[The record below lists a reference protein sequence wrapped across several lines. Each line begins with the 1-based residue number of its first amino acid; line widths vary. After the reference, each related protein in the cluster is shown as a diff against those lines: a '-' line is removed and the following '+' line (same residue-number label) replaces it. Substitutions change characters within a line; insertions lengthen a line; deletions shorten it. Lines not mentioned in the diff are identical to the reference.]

1 MSMPPE
7 MMKAALAKGMPPASA
22 PPSAPP
28 SVAGPGAAPMMSPQ
42 NPEGQTAG
50 ARVQVLMAQKLLEQ
64 SLVAFGSGEP
74 EGQAILKAIS
84 TLVKKFGKHEE
95 KSEELM
101 PSEAKQILKGIAG
114 PGRPPGPPPGAG
126 GPPPGGPPGGGA
138 PPMPPQG

>member
-7 MMKAALAKGMPPASA
+7 MMKQALAKGMPPANA

-28 SVAGPGAAPMMSPQ
+28 GQAGPGAAPMMSPQ
-42 NPEGQTAG
+42 KPEGDMAG

-64 SLVAFGSGEP
+64 GLMKFGSGEK
-74 EGQAILKAIS
+74 EGQAILKAI
-84 TLVKKFGKHEE
+84 TALVKAFGKHEE

-101 PSEAKQILKGIAG
+101 PSEAKQILQGIAG
-114 PGRPPGPPPGAG
+114 PGQPPGPPPGAG

-138 PPMPPQG
+138 PPMPQG